1 MKTKNPKRSDSRRGA
16 VLVVVMGLA
25 LLGSIAV
32 SSAAYSVDSRVRQT
46 RKQVALEQAFYLAEA
61 GAERAAARVGMGNN
75 ASTTL
80 TDSFAG
86 GTYSVEIQSVSQGGG
101 RTQINITSVGT
112 VDGVS
117 RTVVMR
123 GVRRVNWAQFA
134 LWYDS
139 QAVTPMVMV
148 PGEQFCGRFYARP
161 MLRFHDLNLDT
172 LGQVRFFDRAWTCQP
187 SFERVSNRV
196 NPIFDRGLTYNA
208 AKQTIASVDFDELR
222 AAASSGMVLEGPT
235 EIVINNKTMTVTNA
249 RKGWNNKAMTVPS
262 DGLVYVRTVT
272 RKSKTYYGDLRVS
285 APNGL
290 GDRVTLVAERD
301 IDVVDHVRYKNNP
314 QTVTNS
320 TDALGLIARRGVM
333 VTDSAPDDLEI
344 YAHIIAQESG
354 FGVEGYDRGSSRG
367 TLTVYGGIVNEI
379 RQAVGTTSPSG
390 YRKNYIFDNRFTNN
404 PPPCYPE
411 QDNNLQWDEWGG

>member
-123 GVRRVNWAQFA
+123 GVRRVNWGAICA
-134 LWYDS
+134 L
-139 QAVTPMVMV
+139 V
-148 PGEQFCGRFYARP
+148 
-161 MLRFHDLNLDT
+161 
-172 LGQVRFFDRAWTCQP
+172 
-187 SFERVSNRV
+187 
-196 NPIFDRGLTYNA
+196 
-208 AKQTIASVDFDELR
+208 
-222 AAASSGMVLEGPT
+222 
-235 EIVINNKTMTVTNA
+235 
-249 RKGWNNKAMTVPS
+249 
-262 DGLVYVRTVT
+262 
-272 RKSKTYYGDLRVS
+272 
-285 APNGL
+285 
-290 GDRVTLVAERD
+290 
-301 IDVVDHVRYKNNP
+301 
-314 QTVTNS
+314 
-320 TDALGLIARRGVM
+320 
-333 VTDSAPDDLEI
+333 
-344 YAHIIAQESG
+344 
-354 FGVEGYDRGSSRG
+354 
-367 TLTVYGGIVNEI
+367 
-379 RQAVGTTSPSG
+379 
-390 YRKNYIFDNRFTNN
+390 
-404 PPPCYPE
+404 
-411 QDNNLQWDEWGG
+411 